1 MDKDS
6 FYIFSTLSRSNK
18 ALTTTEIS
26 KYIFNHFN
34 VKISKKICQN
44 YLWSYFRDY
53 INYNQDEYSYS
64 LKSIKTADLDI
75 EVYESTN
82 EPRALTSEIYGQKI
96 LIKFDHKLTI
106 EQLLIAIAEL
116 NFNKI
121 NSSSKKDLI
130 KEINQRIEH
139 NHDN

>member
-1 MDKDS
+1 M
-6 FYIFSTLSRSNK
+6 
-18 ALTTTEIS
+18 
-26 KYIFNHFN
+26 
-34 VKISKKICQN
+34 
-44 YLWSYFRDY
+44 
-53 INYNQDEYSYS
+53 
-64 LKSIKTADLDI
+64 KTADLDI